1 MDVYCHNQAWR
12 FNDVISQLLPEWVSL
27 IYLYNSIRNLT
38 KLLVKPVL
46 LQTNPPFGVHL
57 QSSGR
62 NWSRV
67 IPELSEKT
75 NVSVSCEVAFRLCQI
90 TRWLFI
96 QIIMAQSELRSSILF
111 YFTSTKHY
119 TVFVVSCW
127 LSCHYFL
134 YIQRT
139 PPYRKL
145 LWGPHYLKQPRK
157 HRLRHV
163 FHSWFTCK
171 RLKIIISQS
180 DKLL

>member
-62 NWSRV
+62 NRSRV
-67 IPELSEKT
+67 IPELSERT
-75 NVSVSCEVAFRLCQI
+75 NVSVSYEIAFRLWQI

-111 YFTSTKHY
+111 YSTSTKHY

-127 LSCHYFL
+127 LSCHYFR